1 MSSVSLHISILSP
14 VAHSRLA
21 PYGGFLDQL
30 NPRIESLELG
40 PTTESSALIKTKINL
55 TNPTEYSATVP
66 LADFVLLYNTTPV
79 AHVSTRNISVAPG
92 VNTGIPIDFFWSPME
107 ASGPDGIKAGHKMMS
122 RYASGE

>member
-1 MSSVSLHISILSP
+1 
-14 VAHSRLA
+14 
-21 PYGGFLDQL
+21 LDQL

-40 PTTESSALIKTKINL
+40 PTTESSALIKTKINV

-79 AHVSTRNISVAPG
+79 AHVSARDISVVPG
-92 VNTGIPIDFFWSPME
+92 VNTGIPVDFFWSPMD
-107 ASGPDGIKAGHKMMS
+107 ASGLDGINAGREMMS